1 MTVRSILW
9 KRGILFLTVFWIISF
24 STSVLGAATKSPESE
39 ITVKDYK
46 WGSGGAGTAGI
57 IKEITLEN
65 KGKTT
70 YKNVEVEADLYSRDD
85 IPLGSLRST
94 IHDLLPAGTE
104 KTFYNVNFGFMH
116 SQLEKTVVRIVG
128 AETLETLG
136 LPKDL
141 IAVKSWEWTGSQY
154 GTEGILKEIT
164 LENKG
169 ETNYKDIEIQL
180 EYFSPSGEKLGPSVA
195 VIHDVLPAK
204 SKKTFYSIN
213 VGFKQPQI
221 KKTLIIVVDA
231 SRAHVKKPKPSL
243 VKRDLPIESSK
254 KKLTTKAGQDITAT
268 TNGKQPKITALPKE
282 NGSTKNPEGAN
293 KENPQQTQETSSVSP
308 QEEEEEPTPKED
320 IIVKDFK
327 WGSGITGTIGVVR
340 ELTLENKSDIT
351 YSNIVLT
358 VDFYSRSDRRL
369 LGSNRVTIRDVL
381 PANSEKT
388 FRDIKAGFL
397 SLIPEEIE
405 IKIVNAVVVR

>member
-1 MTVRSILW
+1 
-9 KRGILFLTVFWIISF
+9 
-24 STSVLGAATKSPESE
+24 
-39 ITVKDYK
+39 VKDYK
-46 WGSGGAGTAGI
+46 WGSGGAGTVGI
-57 IKEITLEN
+57 IKELTLEN

-169 ETNYKDIEIQL
+169 GTNYKDIEIQL
-180 EYFSPSGEKLGPSVA
+180 EYFSPSGEKLGPTVA
-195 VIHDVLPAK
+195 VIHDVIPAK
-204 SKKTFYSIN
+204 SIKTFYNIN

-221 KKTLIIVVDA
+221 KKTVIIVADA
-231 SRAHVKKPKPSL
+231 SRAPIKKPKPSL
-243 VKRDLPIESSK
+243 VKRDLPIENSK
-254 KKLTTKAGQDITAT
+254 KKPTTKAGQDITAT
-268 TNGKQPKITALPKE
+268 TNGKQTKISALPKE
-282 NGSTKNPEGAN
+282 SGSTKNPEGAK
-293 KENPQQTQETSSVSP
+293 KENLQQTQETSSVSP
-308 QEEEEEPTPKED
+308 QEEEEKEPTPKED

-327 WGSGITGTIGVVR
+327 WGGGITGTIGIVR

-351 YSNIVLT
+351 YSNIELT

-369 LGSNRVTIRDVL
+369 LGSNRVIIRDVL

-397 SLIPEEIE
+397 SVFPEEIE

>member
-1 MTVRSILW
+1 MRSILW
-9 KRGILFLTVFWIISF
+9 KRGILFLSLFCVISF
-24 STSVLGAATKSPESE
+24 STSALVAAIKSPESE

-46 WGSGGAGTAGI
+46 WGSGGAGTVGI
-57 IKEITLEN
+57 IKELTLEN

-169 ETNYKDIEIQL
+169 GTNYKDIEIQL
-180 EYFSPSGEKLGPSVA
+180 EYFSPSGEKLGPTVA
-195 VIHDVLPAK
+195 VIHDVIPAK
-204 SKKTFYSIN
+204 SIKTFYNIN

-221 KKTLIIVVDA
+221 KKTVIIVADA
-231 SRAHVKKPKPSL
+231 SRAPIKKPKPSL
-243 VKRDLPIESSK
+243 VKRDLPIENSK
-254 KKLTTKAGQDITAT
+254 KKPTTKAGQDITAT
-268 TNGKQPKITALPKE
+268 TNGKQTKISALPKE
-282 NGSTKNPEGAN
+282 SGSTKNPEGAK
-293 KENPQQTQETSSVSP
+293 KENLQQTQETSSVSP
-308 QEEEEEPTPKED
+308 QEEEEKEPTPKED

-327 WGSGITGTIGVVR
+327 WGGGITGTIGIVR

-351 YSNIVLT
+351 YSNIELT

-369 LGSNRVTIRDVL
+369 LGSNRVIIRDVL

-397 SLIPEEIE
+397 SVFPEEIE